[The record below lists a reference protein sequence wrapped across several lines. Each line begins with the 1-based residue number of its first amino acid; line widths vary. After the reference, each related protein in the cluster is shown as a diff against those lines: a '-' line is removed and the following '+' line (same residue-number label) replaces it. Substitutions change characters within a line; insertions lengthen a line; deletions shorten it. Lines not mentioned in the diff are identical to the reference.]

1 MLRLTDLKEDDKI
14 IVSKSLAFSIS
25 SPIDTFR
32 QNALIE
38 KPVTMRKTCIGM
50 GTGLL
55 VSSLISI
62 PCHKTISYL
71 EQYNMNQLLSVAA
84 GVIIANV
91 VKIPIIYNYK
101 KIQTGIKLTKSIP
114 MSSLKNVMKI
124 SLIEDVIEETVKYT
138 ISKNKIA
145 SSEKISSNTNTSMS
159 TTEKIPSTVKS
170 ANSTSS
176 WKRTLLES
184 ALLFSLS
191 YPFDIL
197 KNRGLYGIANLSG
210 SKIDFASKVAHKN
223 LQNVLFLQ
231 LLTK

>member
-1 MLRLTDLKEDDKI
+1 MLQLKELKEDDKI

-32 QNALIE
+32 QNALID
-38 KPVTMRKTCIGM
+38 KPVTMKKTCIGM
-50 GTGLL
+50 GSGLL

-71 EQYNMNQLLSVAA
+71 EQYNLNQLVSVAL
-84 GVIIANV
+84 GVVIANI

-101 KIQTGIKLTKSIP
+101 KIQTGIKMTKSIP
-114 MSSLKNVMKI
+114 MSNLRNVMKI
-124 SLIEDVIEETVKYT
+124 SLIEDVIEESIKYN
-138 ISKNKIA
+138 ISKKKIVKK
-145 SSEKISSNTNTSMS
+145 SDS
-159 TTEKIPSTVKS
+159 TMG
-170 ANSTSS
+170 N
-176 WKRTLLES
+176 TLLES

>member
-1 MLRLTDLKEDDKI
+1 MLQLKELKEDDKI

-32 QNALIE
+32 QNALID
-38 KPVTMRKTCIGM
+38 KPVTMKKTCIGM
-50 GTGLL
+50 GSGLL

-71 EQYNMNQLLSVAA
+71 EQYNLNQLVSVAL
-84 GVIIANV
+84 GVVIANI

-101 KIQTGIKLTKSIP
+101 KIQTGIKMTKSIP
-114 MSSLKNVMKI
+114 MSNLRNVMKI
-124 SLIEDVIEETVKYT
+124 SLIEDVIEESIKYN
-138 ISKNKIA
+138 ISKKKIVKK
-145 SSEKISSNTNTSMS
+145 SDS
-159 TTEKIPSTVKS
+159 TMG
-170 ANSTSS
+170 N
-176 WKRTLLES
+176 TLLES

-210 SKIDFASKVAHKN
+210 NKIDFASKVAHKN

>member
-14 IVSKSLAFSIS
+14 IVSKSLAFCIS

-32 QNALIE
+32 QNGLID
-38 KPVTMRKTCIGM
+38 KPMTLKKTCIGM

-55 VSSLISI
+55 VSSLIAI

-71 EQYNMNQLLSVAA
+71 EQYNMNQLLSVAI
-84 GVIIANV
+84 GVVIANV

-114 MSSLKNVMKI
+114 MSNLKNVMKI

-145 SSEKISSNTNTSMS
+145 SSEKISSNTNT
-159 TTEKIPSTVKS
+159 EEIPSTEKS
-170 ANSTSS
+170 ASRSS

-210 SKIDFASKVAHKN
+210 SKIDFVSKVAHKN

>member
-1 MLRLTDLKEDDKI
+1 MLQLRDLKEDDKI

-25 SPIDTFR
+25 SPIDTYR

-38 KPVTMRKTCIGM
+38 KPLTMKKTCIGM
-50 GTGLL
+50 CSGLL

-62 PCHKTISYL
+62 PCHKTISHL
-71 EQYNMNQLLSVAA
+71 EQYNMNQMLSVAL
-84 GVIIANV
+84 GVLLANV
-91 VKIPIIYNYK
+91 VKIPLIYNYK
-101 KIQTGIKLTKSIP
+101 KIQTGIKITKNIP
-114 MSSLKNVMKI
+114 VSNLKNVMKI
-124 SLIEDVIEETVKYT
+124 SVIEDVIEESIKYT
-138 ISKNKIA
+138 LSKKRLVA
-145 SSEKISSNTNTSMS
+145 TEQCSSTGS
-159 TTEKIPSTVKS
+159 T
-170 ANSTSS
+170 
-176 WKRTLLES
+176 WGRTLLES

>member
-14 IVSKSLAFSIS
+14 IVSKSLAFCIS

-38 KPVTMRKTCIGM
+38 KPITMKKTFIGM
-50 GTGLL
+50 GAGLI

-71 EQYNMNQLLSVAA
+71 EQYNINQLLSVTI
-84 GVIIANV
+84 GVLIANI

-101 KIQTGIKLTKSIP
+101 KIQTGIKVTKSIP
-114 MSSLKNVMKI
+114 LSNLKNVMKI
-124 SLIEDVIEETVKYT
+124 SLIEDVIEESLKYT
-138 ISKNKIA
+138 ISRKRI
-145 SSEKISSNTNTSMS
+145 SEKLSP
-159 TTEKIPSTVKS
+159 TTEKIAST
-170 ANSTSS
+170 NEPP

-197 KNRGLYGIANLSG
+197 KNRGLYGIANLNG
-210 SKIDFASKVAHKN
+210 SKLDFASKVAHKN